1 MGDFDFESLEKAN
14 RLLGPIFFL
23 TYVFFVFF
31 VLLNMFIAIIND
43 TYAEI
48 KSELADQKS
57 DIELGMY
64 LKKGYNKVLTKMNIK
79 QNQILDIQKA
89 ITTADTNGDKE
100 IDYVEWRNNLRSKG
114 YSDVEIE
121 TLFAKYDLDGDRIL
135 NESEQLNM
143 MRDLADQNEQLR
155 KAMEEIEAQGE
166 EGEEVDEEEKKK
178 EEELAKRRAEGVM
191 YEDYT
196 YLAGRIDQMELS
208 VGSIIT
214 KIDNVL
220 VKVQKENPACRPYS
234 VNRFF

>member
-1 MGDFDFESLEKAN
+1 
-14 RLLGPIFFL
+14 
-23 TYVFFVFF
+23 
-31 VLLNMFIAIIND
+31 MFIAIIND

>member
-1 MGDFDFESLEKAN
+1 
-14 RLLGPIFFL
+14 
-23 TYVFFVFF
+23 
-31 VLLNMFIAIIND
+31 MFIAIIND

-48 KSELADQKS
+48 KSELAEQKS

-89 ITTADTNGDKE
+89 ITTADANGDKE

-121 TLFAKYDLDGDRIL
+121 ALFAKYDLDGDRIL
-135 NESEQLNM
+135 NEAEQLNM
-143 MRDLADQNEQLR
+143 MRDLAAQNEQLR
-155 KAMEEIEAQGE
+155 EAMEAMEEQAE
-166 EGEEVDEEEKKK
+166 EDDVEDSEKQKEEEK
-178 EEELAKRRAEGVM
+178 AKRRAEGVM

-208 VGSIIT
+208 IGSIVN

-220 VKVQKENPACRPYS
+220 TKVEKENPVCRPNS
-234 VNRFF
+234 VSLFFVFI

>member
-1 MGDFDFESLEKAN
+1 
-14 RLLGPIFFL
+14 
-23 TYVFFVFF
+23 
-31 VLLNMFIAIIND
+31 MFIAIIND

-48 KSELADQKS
+48 KSELAEQKS

-79 QNQILDIQKA
+79 QNQIQDIQKA
-89 ITTADTNGDKE
+89 ITTADANGDKE

-121 TLFAKYDLDGDRIL
+121 ALFAKYDLDGDRIL
-135 NESEQLNM
+135 NEAEQLNM
-143 MRDLADQNEQLR
+143 MRDLAAQNEQLR
-155 KAMEEIEAQGE
+155 EAMEAMEEQAE
-166 EGEEVDEEEKKK
+166 EDDVEDSEKQKEEEK
-178 EEELAKRRAEGVM
+178 AKRRAEGVM

-208 VGSIIT
+208 IGSIVN

-220 VKVQKENPACRPYS
+220 TKVEKENPVCRPNS
-234 VNRFF
+234 VSLFLVFI